1 MFVGDV
7 DQVSGKARSKQS
19 TKEVDAQANPPTKK
33 VRGQGSALL
42 IVRQTTCLFRL

>member
-7 DQVSGKARSKQS
+7 NQVSGKARREQS

-33 VRGQGSALL
+33 REVRVVGPS
-42 IVRQTTCLFRL
+42 